1 MIDLNAMR
9 LPEADQHRDAVKT
22 FLTPEARARVKAA
35 AAYTGRPEYAIIE
48 AAIMSAIM
56 PFPAPAG
63 ADIGEGTA
71 Q

>member
-1 MIDLNAMR
+1 MIDLNTMR

-48 AAIMSAIM
+48 AAIMASISAI
-56 PFPAPAG
+56 PAQGGG
-63 ADIGEGTA
+63 ADE
-71 Q
+71 